1 MPTATATNTV
11 KIVDASA
18 LAAMVFGEAEAEA
31 ISVRLEGYR
40 LLAPSLL
47 DFEIANICLKKL
59 RQEKTQ
65 RADILSVYSSRNSIR
80 IRRVPVDYDDVVELA
95 IQAGLTAYDASYL
108 WLARLHKADL
118 VTLDNK
124 LNAAF
129 LSDVGR

>member
-1 MPTATATNTV
+1 
-11 KIVDASA
+11 
-18 LAAMVFGEAEAEA
+18 MVFGEAEAEA